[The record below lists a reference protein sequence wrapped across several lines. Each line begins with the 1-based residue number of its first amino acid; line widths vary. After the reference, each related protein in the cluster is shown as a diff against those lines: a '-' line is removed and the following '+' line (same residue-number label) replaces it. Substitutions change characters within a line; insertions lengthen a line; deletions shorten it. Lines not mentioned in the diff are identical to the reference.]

1 MTVYAPEVSFVKKV
15 FDLYNIVNIFSS
27 STFRDKVLRSAPY
40 SFLCLESPVQF
51 SFTRRYSSHAARPE
65 VATLKN
71 SADQEDLS
79 RDLRPGLAVPV
90 QPLIGQSSSWKQP
103 GAPDC

>member
-71 SADQEDLS
+71 SAQIKRICQEISDL
-79 RDLRPGLAVPV
+79 V
-90 QPLIGQSSSWKQP
+90 
-103 GAPDC
+103 

>member
-71 SADQEDLS
+71 SVQIKRICQEISDL
-79 RDLRPGLAVPV
+79 V
-90 QPLIGQSSSWKQP
+90 
-103 GAPDC
+103 